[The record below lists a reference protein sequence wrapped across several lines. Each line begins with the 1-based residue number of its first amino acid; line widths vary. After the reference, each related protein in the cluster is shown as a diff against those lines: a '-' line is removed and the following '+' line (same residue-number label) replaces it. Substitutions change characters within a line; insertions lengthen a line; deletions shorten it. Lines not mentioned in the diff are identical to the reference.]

1 MYKFSKEQVLEPEFL
16 TKLVRKF
23 KDRERRRYRKAQRYY
38 GVDNDIRRRS
48 LPDFKFNNKIAHGFA
63 RYITNMATAYFI
75 GKPIRY
81 ISEDEGLQEA
91 LNGIVKA
98 NNLHALNF
106 EASKEASKK
115 GIGFL
120 LLYINE
126 DTQLRI
132 KKIDA
137 DDMIP
142 VFSTSLGEYLECAVL
157 LAEDF
162 DIDGKLSREHAYVY
176 DDTYIYHYC
185 REDRARDFK
194 EDINDRRAHM
204 FDDVPVI
211 CILNNEDAVGDYET
225 CYDIIDAYD
234 RAQSNT
240 SNDVDYFSDAYMAIV
255 GAGGG
260 LEEALTDGDGG
271 DENAAAQEFRK
282 NKLLFL
288 DEKGQAYFIQKDT
301 NDTATENYK
310 DRLFKDLFFLA
321 QVPALTDESFA
332 GNLTGVAIK
341 YKLTGLEE
349 LAIMKENGFRAAQN
363 KMLKLITAFVN
374 LHQNKNYE
382 MNLIEQKYERNFVDN
397 DTEIIENA
405 CRLENV
411 VSRETQLSM
420 LPQKIVGDVGKEIE
434 RMEREEAAREL
445 LPYEQTG
452 ED

>member
-1 MYKFSKEQVLEPEFL
+1 MYKFGKEQVLKPEFL
-16 TKLVRKF
+16 TKLVKKF
-23 KDRERRRYRKAQRYY
+23 KNRERRRYRKAQRYY
-38 GVDNDIRRRS
+38 GVENDIRKRS
-48 LPDFKFNNKIAHGFA
+48 LPDFKVNNKIAHGFA

-81 ISEDEGLQEA
+81 ISNEEGLQAA
-91 LNGIVKA
+91 LDEIVKA

-106 EASKEASKK
+106 DVSKEASKK

-126 DTQLRI
+126 EAQLRI

-142 VFSTSLGEYLECAVL
+142 VFSASLGEYLECAVL

-162 DIDGKLSREHAYVY
+162 NIDGKLACEHAYVY
-176 DDTYIYHYC
+176 DDTWIYHYR
-185 REDRARDFK
+185 REDRTRDFE
-194 EDINDRRAHM
+194 EDKSDRRAHM
-204 FDDVPVI
+204 LGDVPVI

-255 GAGGG
+255 GASGG
-260 LEEALTDGDGG
+260 LEDALTGEDDGEA
-271 DENAAAQEFRK
+271 DENAAAQNFRK
-282 NKLLFL
+282 NKLLLL
-288 DEKGQAYFIQKDT
+288 DDKGQAYFIEKNT

-310 DRLFKDLFFLA
+310 NRLFRDLFFLA

-332 GNLTGVAIK
+332 GNLTGVAIR

-349 LAIMKENGFRAAQN
+349 LAIMKENGFRPAQN
-363 KMLKLITAFVN
+363 KMLKLITAFIN
-374 LHQNKNYE
+374 LQQNKSYE

-411 VSRETQLSM
+411 VSRETQLSI
-420 LPQKIVGDVGKEIE
+420 LPQKIVSDVGKELE
-434 RMEREEAAREL
+434 QMAREEAEREQF
-445 LPYEQTG
+445 PYE
-452 ED
+452 